1 MFYPKSFMQVTKITG
16 EELEKEIADRDRTLI
31 VDL

>member
-1 MFYPKSFMQVTKITG
+1 MFHTTWSRQVEKITG
-16 EELEKEIADRDRTLI
+16 EQLEKEIADRDRTLI